1 MRQLSV
7 GFQQNLHDS
16 VEAVKQI
23 KEFLWTMAKVKMLID
38 QSLETPWSYLVYYN
52 RLLGDVD
59 EKSVDGKTIERVKK
73 KSHLYILNNGNN
85 WFSDYFWIYVALSF
99 SSSWLKILAKMV
111 LDHFVILQLLALRN
125 MSFSHCRVTE
135 GPWRMHHARQADR
148 WMNAMFWKGT
158 WQMVSNERGLD
169 WWYPM
174 KGDLTD
180 GIQWKGTWLMVSKI
194 TQNHHI

>member
-1 MRQLSV
+1 
-7 GFQQNLHDS
+7 
-16 VEAVKQI
+16 
-23 KEFLWTMAKVKMLID
+23 MAKVKMLID
-38 QSLETPWSYLVYYN
+38 QSLETPWSYLAYYN
-52 RLLGDVD
+52 RLLGDID

-85 WFSDYFWIYVALSF
+85 WFSDYFWIYIALSF

-158 WQMVSNERGLD
+158 WQMVSNERVLD
-169 WWYPM
+169 SWYPM
-174 KGDLTD
+174 KGHLTH
-180 GIQWKGTWLMVSKI
+180 GIQNNPKSSYLEIWKQVYFKTGCFKTRRFWKNVVTFWREQKFF
-194 TQNHHI
+194 